1 MQEHGI
7 KRAWKPVSRFL
18 RNQTQKKRERERE
31 KEEGKKGR
39 NQNQIFLSFFTQE
52 ASTISVISRTI
63 KAPRLYLL
71 YVTRRLSRCLLIYAS
86 SSRVFSCS
94 SLFKFHGVY
103 TSINRKYSS
112 CNVHRVANLKEN
124 FKLQGSSS

>member
-18 RNQTQKKRERERE
+18 RNQTQKERE
-31 KEEGKKGR
+31 KERRRRGKKGR

-86 SSRVFSCS
+86 SSRVFS

-124 FKLQGSSS
+124 FKLQGLSS